1 VVEMKKKKE
10 VLKWKNDHMRDKI
23 IERVILLNQAL

>member
-10 VLKWKNDHMRDKI
+10 VLKWKNDHIRDKI
-23 IERVILLNQAL
+23 IEMVILLNQAL